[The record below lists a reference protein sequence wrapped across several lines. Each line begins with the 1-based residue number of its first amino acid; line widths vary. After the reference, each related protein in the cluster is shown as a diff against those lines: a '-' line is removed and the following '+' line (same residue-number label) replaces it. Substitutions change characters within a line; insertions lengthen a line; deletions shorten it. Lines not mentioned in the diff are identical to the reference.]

1 MFFIPVATL
10 LPKVLGFVRK
20 VPLWFWLIGVIGV
33 GYWHYNGKLDDAKA
47 EIAQVLLAGDS
58 TVVLLDGQWN
68 ARLAQKVHELESAKE
83 LADELNAELVAS
95 VTVTITPTEI
105 IRDTVRLITRVLDD
119 STRIATLSDTSAF
132 AVLDLSVIV
141 PPCCADIKIR
151 FTLMPQPIKFDVALV
166 RLADDKAVFAISYF
180 GGTTQI
186 STPYIRLPAKID
198 RFKPFVGVGYDFLD
212 EAWSIQGGAELA
224 LVFGVKIDAFLQ
236 QAFVV
241 QDNEQSLRLLV
252 RGRKYF

>member
-1 MFFIPVATL
+1 MFLIPVAVL
-10 LPKVLGFVRK
+10 LPKALSLVKK

-33 GYWHYNGKLDDAKA
+33 GYWYYDGKLDDARA
-47 EIAQVLLAGDS
+47 EIAQVLLDGDS

-68 ARLAQKVHELESAKE
+68 ARLAQKVHELASAKE
-83 LADELNAELVAS
+83 LADELKAELVAS
-95 VTVTITPTEI
+95 ATVTITPAEI

-132 AVLDLSVIV
+132 AILDLSIIA
-141 PPCCADIKIR
+141 PPCCEDIKIR
-151 FTLMPQPIKFDVALV
+151 FTLKPQPIKFDVALV
-166 RLADDKAVFAISYF
+166 RLADDKAIFAISYF

-186 STPYIRLPAKID
+186 SAPFIKLPPKID

-212 EAWSIQGGAELA
+212 EAWSLQGGAELA
-224 LVFGVKIDAFLQ
+224 LIFGVKVDAFLQ

-241 QDNEQSLRLLV
+241 QDNEQSLRLLIQ
-252 RGRKYF
+252 GRKYF